1 MYIIKKSKK
10 FKISS
15 FYNMKNTNVRT
26 IQDHNGN
33 TTNIEKIH
41 LVAEIVEPYFKF
53 DMDLYG
59 DRGSCQLPKI
69 EELTTLFF
77 KFNGTDRKLI
87 LNKEDEQQL
96 LDTIR
101 KLHIGL
107 VEIVKIN
114 SLGRY
119 ITITM

>member
-1 MYIIKKSKK
+1 M
-10 FKISS
+10 
-15 FYNMKNTNVRT
+15 NTLN
-26 IQDHNGN
+26 H
-33 TTNIEKIH
+33 NIENIR

-59 DRGSCQLPKI
+59 DRGSNQYPKI

-77 KFNGTDRKLI
+77 KFNGKVRLTE
-87 LNKEDEQQL
+87 EDEQQL
-96 LDTIR
+96 LVAIR
-101 KLHIGL
+101 NLHIGI

-119 ITITM
+119 ITITMFQ